1 MKAFPRSSRSV
12 ARRGVDGN
20 QSMTDHERGEEF
32 ALPDE
37 PFFGALDGHQPKIA
51 SDAFIAPGVTVL
63 GRVEVGARSSIWYGS
78 VVRGDD
84 EDIVIGEDCNVQD
97 LCMLHADPGFPTKLG
112 NEVSVGHRA
121 IVHGASVED
130 NVLIG
135 MGAILLN
142 GVRVGSGS
150 VVAAGAVITPGTE
163 IPEKSL
169 VAGLPAKVVRPV
181 READTEMIR
190 HASDSYV
197 RKSSLHRKVKHLELR
212 EVLAR

>member
-1 MKAFPRSSRSV
+1 M
-12 ARRGVDGN
+12 
-20 QSMTDHERGEEF
+20 
-32 ALPDE
+32 PDE
-37 PFFGALDGHQPKIA
+37 PFFGALDGHQPQISGA
-51 SDAFIAPGVTVL
+51 AFIAPGVTVL
-63 GRVEVGARSSIWYGS
+63 GRVNVGARSSIWYGS

-97 LCMLHADPGFPTKLG
+97 LCMLHADPGFPTRLG
-112 NEVSVGHRA
+112 NGVSVGHSA

-150 VVAAGAVITPGTE
+150 VVAAGALITPGTE